1 MDKARAD
8 PGAEQGGYG
17 PRKCVMSLANIHFIE
32 RAQIV
37 AGSMVIG
44 LMFVAW
50 GAATVL
56 LSV

>member
-1 MDKARAD
+1 
-8 PGAEQGGYG
+8 
-17 PRKCVMSLANIHFIE
+17 MSLANIHFIE

>member
-1 MDKARAD
+1 
-8 PGAEQGGYG
+8 
-17 PRKCVMSLANIHFIE
+17 MSLANTHFIE
-32 RAQIV
+32 RAQV
-37 AGSMVIG
+37 VTGSLVIS